1 MSIFSY
7 TLFLPPFRSPP
18 SLPGSLLQRPQKCS
32 ITLMPQPPH
41 ECQYLLHPTTS
52 CLLWPSQA
60 SEERPSAR
68 GRQNGLWVR
77 GRVRAE
83 GVGKEGRFLSGN
95 PLRIKSSALFF
106 FSILPSPLWGTVN
119 SISIQKIWMLR
130 RKAIRSGLEKI
141 TEADLVG
148 PGG

>member
-1 MSIFSY
+1 MAGDEGI
-7 TLFLPPFRSPP
+7 
-18 SLPGSLLQRPQKCS
+18 GSLLQRPQKCS
-32 ITLMPQPPH
+32 IPLMPQPPH

-68 GRQNGLWVR
+68 GRQNGLRVR

-95 PLRIKSSALFF
+95 PLRIKSFMR
-106 FSILPSPLWGTVN
+106 I
-119 SISIQKIWMLR
+119 KR
-130 RKAIRSGLEKI
+130 LERFGEQSLMAMI
-141 TEADLVG
+141 I
-148 PGG
+148 